1 MSFVLCNI
9 FCDQLITWA
18 WWQKKT
24 TFFTKHSTAV
34 SQLFDVKL
42 FIGPKI

>member
-34 SQLFDVKL
+34 SLMSNCS
-42 FIGPKI
+42 

>member
-18 WWQKKT
+18 WWQKKNNILH
-24 TFFTKHSTAV
+24 KAQHSCI
-34 SQLFDVKL
+34 FDVKL